1 MGGRNM
7 TEKKSGLSIRQKLML
22 SYFSIVVLILVIGGV
37 GIYNIRVVYDN
48 GNAIYENNLQ
58 SVEFLKSINQ
68 NVKEIDQ
75 CVISMMSQLDEDYHE
90 KYLSEISLL
99 QQQNTDL
106 MERYS
111 KLSVTSLEKRR
122 YNQCRLSILTFDKH
136 INNIVDYIRQGDMD
150 MAVAAYE
157 QELMPAK
164 ASTYELIEA
173 VVDIS
178 TNNASSKN
186 QENYNIYRNNIW
198 IISAI
203 MVLAIIIAIIITLS
217 MSSYFVN
224 KLLNIQLLAKRMSEY
239 NIADDVTA
247 ANDDEFGQTIQAL
260 NDSQFMMRDLVEK
273 IIDESASISDA
284 GEDVSLAVRKTT
296 QRIEQINVQVLSS
309 TDMAA
314 KMDTTIRKILEN
326 RNLDEETVSKLNWV
340 LESSDNARDILTDAR
355 AELSSLA
362 MYLDQI
368 GITSDYQ
375 NELANSHREQ
385 VQKFKV

>member
-1 MGGRNM
+1 MVKR
-7 TEKKSGLSIRQKLML
+7 KSGLSIRQKLMI

-37 GIYNIRVVYDN
+37 GIYNIREVYDN

-75 CVISMMSQLDEDYHE
+75 CVISMMSLLDDDYHD
-90 KYLSEISLL
+90 KYLNEISDL
-99 QQQNTDL
+99 QQQNSDL
-106 MERYS
+106 MDRYS
-111 KLSVTSLEKRR
+111 KLSVTKLEKRR

-136 INNIVDYIRQGDMD
+136 INNIVEYIQQGDMD

-164 ASTYELIEA
+164 ASTYELIDA

-178 TNNASSKN
+178 TGTASDKN
-186 QENYNIYRNNIW
+186 EENYTIYRNNVW
-198 IISAI
+198 LISAV
-203 MVLAIIIAIIITLS
+203 MVLAVVIALVITLS

-224 KLLNIQLLAKRMSEY
+224 KLINIQLLAKRISEY
-239 NIADDVTA
+239 NISDDITA
-247 ANDDEFGQTIQAL
+247 TNDDEFGQTIQAL

-284 GEDVSLAVRKTT
+284 GEDVSLAVRKVN
-296 QRIEQINVQVLSS
+296 QRIEQINIQVLSS
-309 TDMAA
+309 SEMATETDS
-314 KMDTTIRKILEN
+314 TIRKILEN
-326 RNLDEETVSKLNWV
+326 RNLDEDVVAKLNQV
-340 LESSDNARDILTDAR
+340 LETSDNAQNILSETR

-362 MYLDQI
+362 VYLDQI

>member
-1 MGGRNM
+1 MVN
-7 TEKKSGLSIRQKLML
+7 KKTGLSIRQKLMI

-37 GIYNIRVVYDN
+37 GIYNIREVYDN

-75 CVISMMSQLDEDYHE
+75 CVISMMSLLDDDYHD
-90 KYLSEISLL
+90 KYLNEISVL
-99 QQQNTDL
+99 QQQNSEL
-106 MERYS
+106 MDRYS
-111 KLSVTSLEKRR
+111 KLSVTKLEKRR

-136 INNIVDYIRQGDMD
+136 INNIVDYIQQGDMD
-150 MAVAAYE
+150 MAVASYE

-178 TNNASSKN
+178 TGTASDKN
-186 QENYNIYRNNIW
+186 DENYTIYRNNVW
-198 IISAI
+198 LISAV
-203 MVLAIIIAIIITLS
+203 MVLAVIIALVITLS

-224 KLLNIQLLAKRMSEY
+224 KLINIQLLAKRISEY
-239 NIADDVTA
+239 NISDDISAT
-247 ANDDEFGQTIQAL
+247 NDDEFGQTIQAL

-284 GEDVSLAVRKTT
+284 GEDVSLAVRKVN

-309 TDMAA
+309 SDMAE
-314 KMDTTIRKILEN
+314 KTDSTIHKILEN
-326 RNLDEETVSKLNWV
+326 RSLDEDVVAKLNQV
-340 LESSDNARDILTDAR
+340 LETSDHAQNILSETR

-362 MYLDQI
+362 VYLDQI

>member
-1 MGGRNM
+1 MVNR
-7 TEKKSGLSIRQKLML
+7 KSGLSIRQKLMI

-37 GIYNIRVVYDN
+37 GIYNIREVYDN

-75 CVISMMSQLDEDYHE
+75 CVISMMSLLDDDYHD
-90 KYLSEISLL
+90 KYLNEISVL
-99 QQQNTDL
+99 QQQNSEL

-111 KLSVTSLEKRR
+111 QLSVTKLEKRR

-136 INNIVDYIRQGDMD
+136 INNIVEYIQQGDMD
-150 MAVAAYE
+150 MAVASYE

-164 ASTYELIEA
+164 ASTYELIDA

-178 TNNASSKN
+178 TGTASDKN
-186 QENYNIYRNNIW
+186 EENYTIYRNNVW
-198 IISAI
+198 LISAV
-203 MVLAIIIAIIITLS
+203 MLLAVVIALVITLS

-224 KLLNIQLLAKRMSEY
+224 KLINIQLLAKRISEY
-239 NIADDVTA
+239 NISDDITA
-247 ANDDEFGQTIQAL
+247 TNDDEFGQTIQAL

-284 GEDVSLAVRKTT
+284 GEDVSLAVRKVN
-296 QRIEQINVQVLSS
+296 QRIEQINIQVLSS
-309 TDMAA
+309 SEMATETDS
-314 KMDTTIRKILEN
+314 TIRKILEN
-326 RNLDEETVSKLNWV
+326 RNLDADVVDKLNQV
-340 LESSDNARDILTDAR
+340 LETSDNAQNILSETR

-362 MYLDQI
+362 VYLDQI

>member
-1 MGGRNM
+1 MVNR
-7 TEKKSGLSIRQKLML
+7 KSGLSIRQKLMI

-37 GIYNIRVVYDN
+37 GIYNIREVYDN

-75 CVISMMSQLDEDYHE
+75 CVISMMSLLDDDYHD
-90 KYLSEISLL
+90 KYLNEISVL
-99 QQQNTDL
+99 QQQNSEL

-111 KLSVTSLEKRR
+111 QLSVTKLEKRR

-136 INNIVDYIRQGDMD
+136 INNIVEYIQQGDMD
-150 MAVAAYE
+150 MAVASYE

-164 ASTYELIEA
+164 ASTYELIDA

-178 TNNASSKN
+178 TGTASDKN
-186 QENYNIYRNNIW
+186 EENYTIYRNNVW
-198 IISAI
+198 LISAV
-203 MVLAIIIAIIITLS
+203 MLLAVVIALVITLS

-224 KLLNIQLLAKRMSEY
+224 KLINIQLLAKRISEY
-239 NIADDVTA
+239 NISDDITA
-247 ANDDEFGQTIQAL
+247 TNDDEFGQTIQAL

-284 GEDVSLAVRKTT
+284 GEDVSLAVRKVN
-296 QRIEQINVQVLSS
+296 QRIEQINIQVLSS
-309 TDMAA
+309 SEMATETDS
-314 KMDTTIRKILEN
+314 TIRKILEN
-326 RNLDEETVSKLNWV
+326 RNLDEDVVDKLNQV
-340 LESSDNARDILTDAR
+340 LETSDNAQNILSETR

-362 MYLDQI
+362 VYLDQI